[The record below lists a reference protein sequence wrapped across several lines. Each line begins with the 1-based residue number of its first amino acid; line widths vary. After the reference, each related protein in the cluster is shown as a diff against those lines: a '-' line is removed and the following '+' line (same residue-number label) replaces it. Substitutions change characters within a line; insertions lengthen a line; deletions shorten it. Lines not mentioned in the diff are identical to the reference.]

1 MKVKLPYGKESLI
14 LDLPDDQVQIIEPK
28 ELEETSTTS
37 ETLENALEKP
47 LAGSK
52 LRWFL
57 LILIFILGL
66 AGMEVYKHMELI
78 RNSYTVQRLQSK
90 IKNVEKENAV
100 LKRKISTSLSLR
112 RLEVYARERLKL
124 GEPEEVRFIRKDSPR
139 D

>member
-1 MKVKLPYGKESLI
+1 
-14 LDLPDDQVQIIEPK
+14 
-28 ELEETSTTS
+28 
-37 ETLENALEKP
+37 
-47 LAGSK
+47 
-52 LRWFL
+52 
-57 LILIFILGL
+57 
-66 AGMEVYKHMELI
+66 MEVYKHMELI

-124 GEPEEVRFIRKDSPR
+124 GEPEEVRFMRKDSPR

>member
-1 MKVKLPYGKESLI
+1 
-14 LDLPDDQVQIIEPK
+14 
-28 ELEETSTTS
+28 
-37 ETLENALEKP
+37 
-47 LAGSK
+47 
-52 LRWFL
+52 
-57 LILIFILGL
+57 
-66 AGMEVYKHMELI
+66 MELI

-124 GEPEEVRFIRKDSPR
+124 GEPDEVRFIREKLLR

>member
-1 MKVKLPYGKESLI
+1 
-14 LDLPDDQVQIIEPK
+14 
-28 ELEETSTTS
+28 
-37 ETLENALEKP
+37 
-47 LAGSK
+47 
-52 LRWFL
+52 
-57 LILIFILGL
+57 
-66 AGMEVYKHMELI
+66 MELI

-124 GEPEEVRFIRKDSPR
+124 GEPEEVRFIRKDLPR